1 MRAKH
6 AIPAALLAA
15 CSAEAVG
22 PLDARDV
29 AFLRAAQAQAVRIA
43 AMTDEEVAR
52 ERASSEGQPVAE
64 RPRPELASLDQWL
77 ELLRCRDRPTI
88 AARADCTAGA
98 ARLHEAAERLIRGRP
113 PTRL

>member
-43 AMTDEEVAR
+43 AMTDEEV
-52 ERASSEGQPVAE
+52 QPIAE